1 MSKFS
6 FISSQLQPSL
16 NGLMADKRRGSLSLI
31 ILSSS
36 SCLSRIFSSVKSFC
50 QRIMSSSESVSETA
64 MIATTETAVVT
75 AVEDEQVDTT
85 ATATTADQHPEQN
98 KLCSPVMSQLYSS
111 PATTT
116 I

>member
-1 MSKFS
+1 
-6 FISSQLQPSL
+6 
-16 NGLMADKRRGSLSLI
+16 
-31 ILSSS
+31 
-36 SCLSRIFSSVKSFC
+36 
-50 QRIMSSSESVSETA
+50 